1 MDSNLTISKDKHI
14 KYILDHFDFDKVH
27 NIMTILDWKWYCTSE
42 KGLGDGLHIPSI
54 DNMRR
59 TASGLLN
66 DMCKPDV
73 NYGDYSATG
82 GFKVTMRDDYLEL
95 EFVLTDEYSSLV
107 NYDEPNYEKMK
118 KTKTRKKKINIIQKL
133 NENEDN

>member
-1 MDSNLTISKDKHI
+1 MNSFTISNKKHI
-14 KYILDHFDFDKVH
+14 DYILDHFDFDKVH
-27 NIMTILDWKWYCTSE
+27 NIMTILDWRWYCTSE
-42 KGLGDGLHIPSI
+42 KGLGDGLHVPSI

-59 TASGLLN
+59 TVYDLLN
-66 DMCKPDV
+66 DMDKPDV

-82 GFKVTMRDDYLEL
+82 GFKVTMRNDYLEL
-95 EFVLTDEYSSLV
+95 EFILEECPSSIV
-107 NYDEPNYEKMK
+107 NYEEPNYEKIK